1 MQHRLVERKAHEITA
16 DLCLS
21 RKLRWSDETEL
32 NMFYEVSQEELAR
45 RLCPSKAG
53 QGNAPAATRA
63 TPPKNCCPSSGHRHR
78 T

>member
-1 MQHRLVERKAHEITA
+1 MQHRLVGRKAHEITA

-32 NMFYEVSQEELAR
+32 NMFYEVGQELAR
-45 RLCPSKAG
+45 RLCPSK
-53 QGNAPAATRA
+53 PAATRA